1 MKLRSKFG
9 SRRVNSDKSFAVKSA
24 VKEYIAAQGMRT
36 SGELFDGLDELIKHH
51 LDKAIHRAKEGKRGT
66 VQARDL

>member
-9 SRRVNSDKSFAVKSA
+9 SRRINSDKSFAVKSA
-24 VKEYIAAQGMRT
+24 IKDYIAAQGLRT
-36 SGELFDGLDELIKHH
+36 SGELFPSLDDAIKQL